1 MHPNASAWRAAPIG
15 QWQAGSLA
23 VMAGDSPV
31 NAAVIVVGGRHDAF
45 VVEAMQLAREYETKP
60 VQCDD
65 VYSAVA
71 ELAKT
76 DGCVAVIGLFGEMV
90 RENSAF
96 FRLVRRAG
104 TPCCC
109 LLNDDDA
116 GERDEILRAVRLG
129 VHLVGDIEPVRDLLE
144 GCLAAG
150 RCASSRDDGLP
161 SEDDRATE
169 AELEALLEQE
179 PDG

>member
-1 MHPNASAWRAAPIG
+1 MT
-15 QWQAGSLA
+15 
-23 VMAGDSPV
+23 GDSGV

-45 VVEAMQLAREYETKP
+45 VVEAMRLARECETKP

-76 DGCVAVIGLFGEMV
+76 DRCVAVIGSFGEMT

-109 LLNDDDA
+109 LLNEDDA
-116 GERDEILRAVRLG
+116 GERHEILRAVHLG
-129 VHLVGDIEPVRDLLE
+129 VHLVGDVEPIRDFLE
-144 GCLAAG
+144 GGFAAG
-150 RCASSRDDGLP
+150 RCASSRDDGLAR
-161 SEDDRATE
+161 EDDRATE
-169 AELEALLEQE
+169 AELKALLEQE